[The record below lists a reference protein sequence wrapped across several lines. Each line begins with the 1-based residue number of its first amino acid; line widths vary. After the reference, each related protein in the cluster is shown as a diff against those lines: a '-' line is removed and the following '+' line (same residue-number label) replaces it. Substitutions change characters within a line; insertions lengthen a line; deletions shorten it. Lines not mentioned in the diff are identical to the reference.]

1 MNKTEKVIV
10 FVVMGTLVIA
20 SVLFK
25 PKLPT
30 RINPSITPVSIPKRM
45 LFVGDI
51 MMARGVA
58 QLTEKYG
65 LEYPFFNI
73 RPLFYL
79 FNWNIIYGNLEG
91 PVRTEAKPVSLFSV
105 RFDYS
110 PEIPQLLA
118 KLGFNLLNIANNHMA
133 DQGYSAIDST
143 RKYLEENHIF
153 PLGDYSDCSLKYK
166 YQKDNFIFL
175 GANLVYKSK
184 YCVQDLL
191 QEIKELKTK
200 DTNLY
205 VIVTPHWGTEYTSSP
220 DDFQKQT
227 AHQLI
232 EAGAD
237 LIIGHHP
244 HVVQAIE
251 EYQGKLIFYS
261 LGNFVFDMYFF
272 VVSRVIISTLCLNK
286 VIFIYPACKFSSFL
300 LHSMYLPFV
309 CNYESAIAKISI
321 FYVYCPVSQ
330 SVFCLN
336 VTAFFTSNICDI

>member
-118 KLGFNLLNIANNHMA
+118 KLGFNLLNIANNHVA

-175 GANLVYKSK
+175 GANLVYKNK

-261 LGNFVFDMYFF
+261 LGNFVFDMYFSQPVQQELALGF
-272 VVSRVIISTLCLNK
+272 EYQPSKETFYLFPLQSNKSQLSFMTAEEQTKFFNSLAQISTPSLADQIK
-286 VIFIYPACKFSSFL
+286 KGVI
-300 LHSMYLPFV
+300 
-309 CNYESAIAKISI
+309 EAK
-321 FYVYCPVSQ
+321 
-330 SVFCLN
+330 
-336 VTAFFTSNICDI
+336 

>member
-153 PLGDYSDCSLKYK
+153 PLGDYSDCSLKYR

-175 GANLVYKSK
+175 GANLVNKNK

-261 LGNFVFDMYFF
+261 LGNFVFDMYFSQPVQQELALGF
-272 VVSRVIISTLCLNK
+272 EYQPSKETFYLFPLQSNKSQLSFMTAEEQTKFFDFLAQISTPSLTDQIK
-286 VIFIYPACKFSSFL
+286 KGVI
-300 LHSMYLPFV
+300 
-309 CNYESAIAKISI
+309 EAK
-321 FYVYCPVSQ
+321 
-330 SVFCLN
+330 
-336 VTAFFTSNICDI
+336 

>member
-205 VIVTPHWGTEYTSSP
+205 VIVTPHW
-220 DDFQKQT
+220 
-227 AHQLI
+227 
-232 EAGAD
+232 
-237 LIIGHHP
+237 
-244 HVVQAIE
+244 
-251 EYQGKLIFYS
+251 
-261 LGNFVFDMYFF
+261 
-272 VVSRVIISTLCLNK
+272 
-286 VIFIYPACKFSSFL
+286 
-300 LHSMYLPFV
+300 
-309 CNYESAIAKISI
+309 
-321 FYVYCPVSQ
+321 
-330 SVFCLN
+330 
-336 VTAFFTSNICDI
+336 

>member
-237 LIIGHHP
+237 LIIGHYP

-261 LGNFVFDMYFF
+261 LGNFVFDMYFSQPVQQELALGF
-272 VVSRVIISTLCLNK
+272 EYQPSKETFYLFPLQSNKSQLSFMTAEEQTKFFNSLAQISTPSLADQIK
-286 VIFIYPACKFSSFL
+286 KGVI
-300 LHSMYLPFV
+300 
-309 CNYESAIAKISI
+309 EAK
-321 FYVYCPVSQ
+321 
-330 SVFCLN
+330 
-336 VTAFFTSNICDI
+336 

>member
-261 LGNFVFDMYFF
+261 LGNFVFDMYFSQPVQQELALGF
-272 VVSRVIISTLCLNK
+272 EWQLTQETFYLFPLQSNKSQLSFMTAEEQTKFFNSLAQISTPSLADQIK
-286 VIFIYPACKFSSFL
+286 KGVI
-300 LHSMYLPFV
+300 
-309 CNYESAIAKISI
+309 EAK
-321 FYVYCPVSQ
+321 
-330 SVFCLN
+330 
-336 VTAFFTSNICDI
+336 